1 MAMTLVR
8 RPPNAPPLF
17 NGRTVILLG
26 SFEKEG
32 MRRWQ
37 ERLRTEET
45 DSVDTANSG
54 GEAEVDGQDGH
65 D

>member
-17 NGRTVILLG
+17 GGTTVILLG
-26 SFEKEG
+26 PFDKEG

-37 ERLRTEET
+37 RLRIQKT
-45 DSVDTANSG
+45 DSVDSANSG
-54 GEAEVDGQDGH
+54 GEAEIHGQDG
-65 D
+65 DD